1 MENSN
6 QFTLMEG
13 KFNIQDATSIVLN
26 FYNTKIVYHNQ
37 QLLRMGEQGNINV
50 GEIEQKITV
59 LNQTKQEIIGFLANA
74 KKEGKMVEIEGV
86 IGMKMV

>member
-74 KKEGKMVEIEGV
+74 KKEGKMVGIEGV
-86 IGMKMV
+86 IGMEIV

>member
-1 MENSN
+1 
-6 QFTLMEG
+6 MEG

-37 QLLRMGEQGNINV
+37 QLLRMGEEGNTDV

-59 LNQTKQEIIGFLANA
+59 LNQTKQEIIDFLANA
-74 KKEGKMVEIEGV
+74 KKEGKMVGIEGM